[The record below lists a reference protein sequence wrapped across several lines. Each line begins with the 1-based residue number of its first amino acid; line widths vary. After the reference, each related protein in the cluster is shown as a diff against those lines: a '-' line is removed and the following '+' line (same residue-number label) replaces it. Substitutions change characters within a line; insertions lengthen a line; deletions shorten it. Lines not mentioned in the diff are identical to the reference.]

1 MLIDCP
7 NGCHEGSFECKV
19 LTVSCPTTQMYGSGG
34 AAGAFTCRKCG
45 GSGYRKHTQPV
56 GGPVVFGVGGATV
69 GARSTLMTSANECEI
84 SSACNG
90 QPRLI
95 ISPNSPQDG
104 SI

>member
-45 GSGYRKHTQPV
+45 GSGYRNHPAC
-56 GGPVVFGVGGATV
+56 GGTGRIWCGRCHGRGKIDTDDFSERVRDFF
-69 GARSTLMTSANECEI
+69 
-84 SSACNG
+84 
-90 QPRLI
+90 RL
-95 ISPNSPQDG
+95 
-104 SI
+104 